1 MTPMSD
7 LFPPAVGGGS
17 AGCVLASRLSEDS
30 TKRVLL
36 LEAGGDDRG
45 MSLISVP
52 MAGGQLFH
60 TEHDWNYF
68 TVPQKHSHHG
78 MEKQV
83 LHSILWAE
91 EYDWNWLPG

>member
-1 MTPMSD
+1 M
-7 LFPPAVGGGS
+7 
-17 AGCVLASRLSEDS
+17 LASRLSEDS

-68 TVPQKHSHHG
+68 TVPQKHSHLG

-83 LHSILWAE
+83 LHVIAFYRLKSMTGTGSLDE
-91 EYDWNWLPG
+91 R